1 MDRYICIRQNE
12 RSWHGGTVVGW
23 ELMIRDD
30 RKLGKAFIYTMWP
43 PVDPTCP
50 LAADEGRMISEKWS
64 LFGSVLA
71 ASVETE

>member
-1 MDRYICIRQNE
+1 MNVR
-12 RSWHGGTVVGW
+12 HGGTVVGW